1 MANVNFSAST
11 NGKPEPGKTM
21 GILSLVG
28 AFLLPPAGLVCGI
41 IGLKQSKEAKK
52 DNPLALAG
60 TIISGV
66 AILISIIVM
75 IIAFSVWGSTANKV
89 MQLGEGLIE
98 ETQQDIRQARDA
110 MQENQQQQAQQGA
123 DQRQQILDQAQ
134 QAIDEANQQIQSTPD
149 TTQQMQDAQA
159 AAQQLL
165 QQMQQ

>member
-1 MANVNFSAST
+1 MAKVNFNAST

-41 IGLKQSKEAKK
+41 IGLKQSKEVKK

-66 AILISIIVM
+66 TILISIIVT
-75 IIAFSVWGSTANKV
+75 IIAFSIWGATANKV
-89 MQLGEGLIE
+89 MQLGEGIMDE
-98 ETQQDIRQARDA
+98 AQQSMQQAKDSMAESRRQSQQD
-110 MQENQQQQAQQGA
+110 A
-123 DQRQQILDQAQ
+123 DQRQQILEQAQ

-149 TTQQMQDAQA
+149 TTQQMQDAEA
-159 AAQQLL
+159 AAQRLL